1 MNIQQLEHILR
12 ACGSIAGCREIV
24 VIGSQALL
32 ASHPDAPDE
41 LVRSMEADCYP
52 LDDPAKADLIDGS
65 IGELSPFHE
74 AFGYYAHGIGPETA
88 ALPVRWRQRVVRLAS
103 ENTGGTVGLCLSPED
118 LAVSKLLAGREKDVE
133 FVRQMLQAKLVTEVA
148 IRSLAPELSPDQ
160 AALLGMKLEVCLR
173 QP

>member
-1 MNIQQLEHILR
+1 MNIRQLEHILR
-12 ACGSIAGCREIV
+12 ACGSIAGCRAIV

-32 ASHPDAPDE
+32 ASYPDAPEE
-41 LVRSMEADCYP
+41 LLRSMEVDCYP

-88 ALPVRWRQRVVRLAS
+88 ALPAEWRERVVRLDS
-103 ENTGGTVGLCLSPED
+103 EGTGGTIGLCVSPED
-118 LAVSKLLAGREKDVE
+118 LAVSKLLAGREKDIE
-133 FVRQMLQAKLVTEVA
+133 FVRAMLRAGMVTEAA
-148 IRSLAPELSPDQ
+148 IRSLAPELSPDH
-160 AALLGMKLEVCLR
+160 AVLLNTKLQVCQR